1 MRIGPHLW
9 SALAPVSVPFN
20 LTPDQAADIFT
31 DTFVSPVNTALDN
44 DMPAGEEAIMDT
56 SEATDTAAF
65 RIKLN
70 RPRSWRQVI
79 ENWSPA
85 VLIVVL
91 LVVCEV
97 CVRVFNVPRF
107 LLPTPSEI
115 ARLAVNEWPLVQM
128 HSLYTLWS
136 ITTGYLAA
144 VVFALAAAA
153 LMIRFTLA
161 EKLIM
166 PIFVGLQ
173 SVPKIAIAPLI
184 LVWVGAGIESKILV
198 VASIA
203 FFPIIINTMAGFKE
217 VDRGLADV
225 FRSVDASERQM
236 FFRLRLPY
244 AMPYIFA
251 GLRIATTLSVLGAI
265 VAEWLAASNG
275 LGYLVLSGS
284 FNFNTAR
291 SFAAIIAL
299 AVIGTAF
306 FGLMSRV
313 ERMISWK
320 REGNDATTQM

>member
-1 MRIGPHLW
+1 LTLSHAENAVQEAPAPHNW
-9 SALAPVSVPFN
+9 RRV
-20 LTPDQAADIFT
+20 IER
-31 DTFVSPVNTALDN
+31 VSPIL
-44 DMPAGEEAIMDT
+44 
-56 SEATDTAAF
+56 
-65 RIKLN
+65 
-70 RPRSWRQVI
+70 
-79 ENWSPA
+79 
-85 VLIVVL
+85 LIVVL
-91 LVVCEV
+91 VILWQVLTRAFEV
-97 CVRVFNVPRF
+97 PNF
-107 LLPTPSEI
+107 LLPAPTDVVRLMI
-115 ARLAVNEWPLVQM
+115 AEWPLIQM
-128 HSLYTLWS
+128 HSLVS
-136 ITTGYLAA
+136 IGSILSGYVAA
-144 VVFALAAAA
+144 ALFALIVSA
-153 LMIRFTLA
+153 LMIRFPLF
-161 EKLIM
+161 ERLIM

-203 FFPIIINTMAGFKE
+203 FFPIVINTMAGFKE

-251 GLRIATTLSVLGAI
+251 GLRIATTLAVLGAI

-299 AVIGTAF
+299 AVIGTIF
-306 FGLMSRV
+306 FNLMSWI

-320 REGNDATTQM
+320 RETSDSTTTI